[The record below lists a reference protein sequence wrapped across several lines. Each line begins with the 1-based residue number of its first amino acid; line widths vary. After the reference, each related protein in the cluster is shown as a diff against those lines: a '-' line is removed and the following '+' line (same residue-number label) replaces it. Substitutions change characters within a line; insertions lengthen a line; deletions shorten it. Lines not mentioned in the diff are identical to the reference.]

1 MIDPP
6 RLWDRMD
13 LLERVVAQGPLGLF
27 TDVDGTLSEIVAAHG
42 DAIVSPRMAG
52 RLERLCGLLP
62 AVVAVSGRPAQ
73 QAREMVGVESMV
85 YYGAHG
91 LERWEKGSVSILL
104 AEPGEVRRLMAEVLQ
119 GLSHDL
125 GGGLWGV
132 GLEDKGHTLTVHY
145 RQASDPQEA
154 GACVLAAAH
163 RWAGPRGLAVR
174 RGRMVVEVRPPG
186 VSKGSA
192 VADVVGRLGLRAGI
206 AVGDDDTDADA
217 FDMLHAL
224 EERGGFAGLSV
235 AVVSAETPLRLLGS
249 ADATV
254 CGVGGVE
261 RLLARLEQRLSA

>member
-1 MIDPP
+1 MSDPP
-6 RLWDRMD
+6 SLWDRMD
-13 LLERVVAQGPLGLF
+13 LLERVVAQRPLGLF
-27 TDVDGTLSEIVAAHG
+27 TDVDGTLSEIVAAYD
-42 DAIVSPRMAG
+42 DATVSPRIAG

-73 QAREMVGVESMV
+73 QARDMVGVESMV
-85 YYGAHG
+85 YYGSHG

-104 AEPGEVRRLMAEVLQ
+104 AEPGEVRRLMAEVLR

-125 GGGLWGV
+125 GGLRGV

-145 RQASDPQEA
+145 RQAAESEGA
-154 GACVLAAAH
+154 GERVLAAAH
-163 RWAGPRGLAVR
+163 RWAEPRGLAVR

-217 FDMLHAL
+217 FDMLRTL
-224 EERGGFAGLSV
+224 EARGGFAGLAV
-235 AVVSAETPLRLLGS
+235 AVVSAETPRRLLES

-254 CGVGGVE
+254 SGVGDVE